1 MNSKTLVSVVSF
13 FNQSP
18 GKPNLENETDVRQ
31 VMIFDRGNRHTLSQV
46 TQVVTR
52 DPVPVRARR
61 RGVIRDRPDQLVAI
75 DHDRIVDVGT
85 IGTRLRKV
93 QVARCSPRSGLE

>member
-13 FNQSP
+13 LNQSP
-18 GKPNLENETDVRQ
+18 GKPNLKNETDVRQ
-31 VMIFDRGNRHTLSQV
+31 VMIFDRDNRYMLSQV

-52 DPVPVRARR
+52 DPISVRARR
-61 RGVIRDRPDQLVAI
+61 RGVIWDRPDQLVAI
-75 DHDRIVDVGT
+75 DHYRIVDIGVVGT
-85 IGTRLRKV
+85 RFREV

>member
-18 GKPNLENETDVRQ
+18 GKPNLKNETDVRQ
-31 VMIFDRGNRHTLSQV
+31 VTILDWSNRYTLLQV
-46 TQVVTR
+46 AQVVTR

-75 DHDRIVDVGT
+75 DHYRIVDIGVVGT
-85 IGTRLRKV
+85 RFGEV
-93 QVARCSPRSGLE
+93 QVARCGPRSGLE

>member
-18 GKPNLENETDVRQ
+18 GKPNLKNETDFRQ
-31 VMIFDRGNRHTLSQV
+31 VMILNKGNRYTLLQV
-46 TQVVTR
+46 AQVVTR
-52 DPVPVRARR
+52 DPISVRARR
-61 RGVIRDRPDQLVAI
+61 RGVIWDRPNQLVAI
-75 DHDRIVDVGT
+75 DHYRIVD
-85 IGTRLRKV
+85 IGVVATRFRKV